1 MHASNFLL
9 YLIPVDCKIS
19 MSLRDIIFT
28 CIKHSLFKF
37 NLISMDQVEFL
48 FISKHLF
55 SVNQPTAT
63 QNSTLNLY
71 LKLFSPIHF
80 IVIFMPLNYY
90 LTLLWINYWHS
101 MQFFFLDF
109 TGIRQH
115 AIKQLTTST
124 VYLMRR
130 LDQVNKST
138 IRSIPKIFKYCLAIT
153 IS

>member
-90 LTLLWINYWHS
+90 LKLLALNAI
-101 MQFFFLDF
+101 FFLDF

-138 IRSIPKIFKYCLAIT
+138 IRSIPKILSMFFLANLTIT

>member
-9 YLIPVDCKIS
+9 YLIPVDYKIS

-90 LTLLWINYWHS
+90 LKLLALNAI
-101 MQFFFLDF
+101 FFLDF

-138 IRSIPKIFKYCLAIT
+138 IRSIPKILSMFFLANLTIT

>member
-90 LTLLWINYWHS
+90 LKLLALNAI
-101 MQFFFLDF
+101 FFLDF

-138 IRSIPKIFKYCLAIT
+138 IRSIPKILSMFF
-153 IS
+153 

>member
-48 FISKHLF
+48 LISKHLF

-90 LTLLWINYWHS
+90 LKLLALNAI
-101 MQFFFLDF
+101 FFLDF

-138 IRSIPKIFKYCLAIT
+138 IRSIPKILSMFFLANLTIT